1 MDIILEAVK
10 KSSEPLETDLNKK
23 KNLTFNYKKPNL
35 KTIASSAVEQAQ
47 SNPGQLKI
55 LQLLYVYGFQIGIF
69 NPKRDLLVMIIQQVT
84 NVFTHVYPC
93 ANLSERSLH

>member
-23 KNLTFNYKKPNL
+23 KNLTFSYKKPNL

-55 LQLLYVYGFQIGIF
+55 LQLPYIYMGCPKIKLALGKLELALHGFQMGIF
-69 NPKRDLLVMIIQQVT
+69 NP
-84 NVFTHVYPC
+84 
-93 ANLSERSLH
+93 